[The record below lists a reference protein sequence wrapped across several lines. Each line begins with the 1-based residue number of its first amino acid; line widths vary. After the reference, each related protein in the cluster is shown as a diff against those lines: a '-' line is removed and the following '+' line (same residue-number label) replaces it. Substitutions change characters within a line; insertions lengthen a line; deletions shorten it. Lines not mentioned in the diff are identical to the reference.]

1 MTERIDTPKPME
13 CRKSRSKT
21 EVLAIQA
28 YLRKQARVQINNLTL
43 HIKQLERKEQTRPKV
58 NRRKEIMKI
67 RAKINDI
74 ETKKTIGKNQ

>member
-1 MTERIDTPKPME
+1 ME

-74 ETKKTIGKNQ
+74 ETKKTIRKNQ